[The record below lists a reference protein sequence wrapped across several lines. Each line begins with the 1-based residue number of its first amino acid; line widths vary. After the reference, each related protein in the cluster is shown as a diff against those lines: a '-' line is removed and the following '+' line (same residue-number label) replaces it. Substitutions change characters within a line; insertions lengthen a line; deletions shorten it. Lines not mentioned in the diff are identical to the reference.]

1 MICCIYDKSTELT
14 LSNFQTLGLGIL
26 KDYKSIPKTTEV
38 LNGAYNLEFDYI
50 MSGWLNEYL
59 VEGYIIKADGQLF
72 RIRSVSKDNS
82 NNVISV
88 LAKHI
93 WFDLEKS
100 NWLEDVAPTD
110 KTSQLALKWL
120 LDHSK
125 EGNIFT
131 VTGDCTKVSSAR
143 YIRMDIINAVYNA
156 DNNLLTR
163 FGGEL
168 ELDNFNIIV
177 HNKRGLNTGLEIRE
191 KKNLTG
197 AKYSVDM
204 SSIATRLMP
213 VGGDGLLLPEK
224 YIDSPFINSYPSP
237 FYYTFDVDVSVDEE
251 EGITEAICYQKMREA
266 CQELLAAGIDKP
278 TVTVSVDFIELKK
291 TEEYKNFSNL
301 EAAHL
306 GDTCKVFIPGL
317 NLNLTVRIVK
327 IVKDVINDMIT
338 NIELGTPTIDYV
350 NSSKKDLNQIKNEVK
365 KVNPI
370 SILEKAKADA
380 TALINHP
387 FGGYIYI
394 SEDTG
399 ELYIMDTD
407 NPSTAENIWKFGLGG
422 LGFSSEGIDGP
433 YGIAITQDGKIVAD
447 YITAG
452 HLNTNVIEGYNQL
465 VSQVQSLT
473 DLMNFIKEVEG
484 TGNVILTDTSLSDG
498 MIGKLVISGI
508 NPMPLYPGMTFPS
521 QYTYPGVLTM
531 YELIIDTSDQL
542 SQNAKH
548 VYIQSPIPLR
558 TLNNVSDQIVV
569 DNNLAYV
576 VQNIGLDNNN
586 TPYVL
591 QTPIIHQVGEAILST
606 FPDNTC
612 IYLKYFNNAKYECT
626 YMVQNEFTNKFATKS
641 DTQAIIAITDQINL
655 QVQTINDTK
664 CGKDEVVNRLNISRD
679 EILIQGNRF
688 RLEADNIKIDK
699 YGNIY
704 LNNDSKVIGGDGL
717 LTNLQFKSNGELEFI
732 GFDPFSSEG
741 ESNSY
746 HIIPLYVEIPSNFK
760 MVSAIMT
767 LIHSPINF
775 CDAMA
780 EPEQYFW
787 GYARKVKLYKNTGFS
802 GFYKEAVLFGG
813 LYKEQPGN
821 LTEIA
826 NAFGANGF
834 TANSASDSSHDTQIV
849 YSADIK
855 SQLTPGINRLIL
867 KCDSSEMPNYAST
880 YSNFEPNARACAEKT
895 GSMIAVLNIIGYMSF
910 A

>member
-1 MICCIYDKSTELT
+1 MICIYDKAESDF
-14 LSNFQTLGLGIL
+14 STLGIGVLR
-26 KDYKSIPKTTEV
+26 DFKSLPKTSEQ

-50 MSGWLNEYL
+50 KSGWLSEYL
-59 VEGYIIKADGQLF
+59 LEGNIVKADGQLF
-72 RIRSVSKDNS
+72 RIRTVNKDNS
-82 NNVISV
+82 KNEISV

-93 WFDLEKS
+93 WFDLEF
-100 NWLEDVAPTD
+100 NNFLEDVAPTD
-110 KTSQLALKWL
+110 KVGHLALKWL

-125 EGNIFT
+125 EGNDYTI
-131 VTGDCTKVSSAR
+131 TGDCTKTESAR
-143 YIRMDIINAVYNA
+143 YVRMNPIEAIYNA
-156 DNNLLTR
+156 ENALLSR

-168 ELDNFNIIV
+168 ELNNYNITL
-177 HNKRGLNTGLEIRE
+177 HKKRGLDTGIEIRE
-191 KKNLTG
+191 RKNLSA
-197 AKYSVDM
+197 AKYNVDM
-204 SSIATRLMP
+204 SSIATRIMP
-213 VGGDGLLLPEK
+213 VGGDGLILPEK
-224 YIDSPFINSYPSP
+224 YIDSPIINNYPTP
-237 FYYTFDVDVSVDEE
+237 FYYTFDVDVSVNED
-251 EGITEAICYQKMREA
+251 EGITEAVCYEKMRA
-266 CQELLAAGIDKP
+266 AVQELYDAGIDKP
-278 TVTVSVDFIELKK
+278 TVTISVDFVELEK
-291 TEEYKNFSNL
+291 TKEYSQFSNL
-301 EAAHL
+301 EKAHL
-306 GDTCKVFIPGL
+306 GDTCKVYIPGL
-317 NLNLTVRIVK
+317 NISLTVRIVK
-327 IVKDVINDMIT
+327 IVKDVLNNIIT

-350 NSSKKDLNQIKNEVK
+350 NNSNKDINKIKNDVK
-365 KVNPI
+365 KVNPA
-370 SILEKAKADA
+370 SILEKAREDA

-387 FGGYIYI
+387 FNGYIYI

-399 ELYIMDTD
+399 EMFIMDD
-407 NPSTAENIWKFGLGG
+407 DDPEQAENIWKFGLGG
-422 LGFSSEGIDGP
+422 IGFSSTGLSGP
-433 YGIAITQDGKIVAD
+433 FTIAITQDGKIVAD
-447 YITAG
+447 FITTG
-452 HLNTNVIEGYNQL
+452 HLNTSVIEGYNQL
-465 VSQVQSLT
+465 VTQVQTVTSLL
-473 DLMNFIKEVEG
+473 DFIKNVTG
-484 TGNVILTDTSLSDG
+484 TGSIVLTDTSLSDG
-498 MIGKLVISGI
+498 AIGKLVISGL

-531 YELIIDTSDQL
+531 YELIFDTSSQL
-542 SQNAKH
+542 TQNAKH
-548 VYIQSPIPLR
+548 VYLQSPIPLR
-558 TLNNVSDQIVV
+558 TLNNVSDELIIE
-569 DNNLAYV
+569 NNLAYV
-576 VQNIGLDNNN
+576 KQKIGLDNNN
-586 TPYVL
+586 DPYVL
-591 QTPIIHQVGEAILST
+591 QTPIIHEIGAAILPT
-606 FPDNTC
+606 FPDNTY
-612 IYLKYFNNAKYECT
+612 IYLKYFNNASYNCD
-626 YMVQNEFTNKFATKS
+626 YIIQNAFTNHFATKS
-641 DTQAIIAITDQINL
+641 DTQAIIDITDQINI